1 MAMDDQYLPPKN
13 KMELEKLLFRY
24 SSALEEGDFE
34 TVGAVLKLAQGDAE
48 LERMIL
54 ELNQA
59 YQGEPEGAETR
70 AEESLSS
77 GESRV
82 RSGRGEGGGGPE
94 GNGGSFWDWFRG
106 SGLRWAG
113 GAALVLLLVALISFG
128 LKRPENPFQTIAG
141 PKEARATVVVE
152 MPAATQAPAASAMM
166 ATPYP
171 GMRAPSFSVITATP
185 YPGAGM
191 AGLSNNG
198 GSSSAYPA
206 PVQAAP
212 QGGRDGSERLIVR
225 DGTMVM
231 IVEDT
236 RASRDE
242 IQKLVDSMADAGAF
256 VVSSSESDSGQDGQP
271 VIYMSLRVPVASFGS
286 VMDALEKMAVRVLS
300 RQEQSQDVTAEY
312 VDQAARLQQLE
323 TARQRLLEIMKEAKT
338 TDDLLRVESQLTQR
352 ETEIEALKG
361 RVQYL
366 SQTARLS
373 SIQVELRPSVLN
385 QPVVEGGW
393 NPAETGRLA
402 AGRLVESL
410 RNFADFLITFAIATL
425 PWLVVVGLV
434 VYGLLRLGWKY
445 VGGHREDGSG

>member
-1 MAMDDQYLPPKN
+1 
-13 KMELEKLLFRY
+13 
-24 SSALEEGDFE
+24 
-34 TVGAVLKLAQGDAE
+34 
-48 LERMIL
+48 
-54 ELNQA
+54 
-59 YQGEPEGAETR
+59 
-70 AEESLSS
+70 
-77 GESRV
+77 
-82 RSGRGEGGGGPE
+82 
-94 GNGGSFWDWFRG
+94 
-106 SGLRWAG
+106 
-113 GAALVLLLVALISFG
+113 
-128 LKRPENPFQTIAG
+128 
-141 PKEARATVVVE
+141 
-152 MPAATQAPAASAMM
+152 
-166 ATPYP
+166 
-171 GMRAPSFSVITATP
+171 
-185 YPGAGM
+185 M
-191 AGLSNNG
+191 AGLSNNA
-198 GSSSAYPA
+198 GSGSAYPA
-206 PVQAAP
+206 PVQAVP
-212 QGGRDGSERLIVR
+212 QGAGDGSERLIVR

-231 IVEDT
+231 VVEDT

-286 VMDALEKMAVRVLS
+286 VMDALEKMALRVLS

-323 TARQRLLEIMKEAKT
+323 AARQRLLEIMKEAKT

-361 RVQYL
+361 RVEYL

-402 AGRLVESL
+402 AGRLVDSL
-410 RNFADFLITFAIATL
+410 RNFADFLITFSIATL

-434 VYGLLRLGWKY
+434 VYGLLRLGWRY